1 MQNTYSHISSKWVL
15 PLTLLALVLPIAL
28 LEIWILNDT
37 GGVFCYGADDPFT
50 HLAIAKN
57 LAFHGVW
64 GTTPDQFVSASSSV
78 LYPLLI
84 AGVMKLTG
92 PAATIPF
99 FLCLVS
105 AILSLFVV
113 QKWLKKEGLNADNQ
127 FLVLLAL
134 IFFTPLPI
142 MVMVGME
149 HILQLLLCFL
159 FITSFSEVLATPESS
174 ASTSRTL
181 PWMAFLY
188 GALMVACRYECAIFV
203 LMTAAILLYQRRI
216 KLAFWLVFFA
226 LMPILLFGI
235 YSVSHG
241 SLFFPNSVLLKSKA
255 PPLTFDGL
263 FDFFTSQLYQRLV
276 TVTGAHIY
284 NTAAV
289 QRLMVM
295 LPLMYFLFSKQVRQ
309 QPAYR
314 YIILLLTGGLLAHL
328 AFATI
333 DRTSRYEAY
342 VVGLSAFFIIFL
354 ILKFGREI
362 WYPLSATVKW
372 ASGFIAFILVFP
384 LVFRAGGAFVDIKQ
398 ASVNIFDQQYQ
409 MGSFFHRYYNNDGI
423 ALNDIGAVSYLTEG
437 KKLDLIGLAS
447 NDVAKA
453 RLHMNYSP
461 QVVSQAVDRDNVKVA
476 VIFNIWFPPQFYKN
490 WTPVAAWTIPN
501 NIICL
506 DNTVTFYAVDT
517 TLRQDLKNKLRQY
530 ENSLPKGV
538 IATYF

>member
-1 MQNTYSHISSKWVL
+1 MQNTQSLTSQKWVL
-15 PLTLLALVLPIAL
+15 PLALLALLLPIAL
-28 LEIWILNDT
+28 LEIWILHNT
-37 GGVFCYGADDPFT
+37 GGIFCYGADDPFI

-78 LYPLLI
+78 LYPILI

-92 PAATIPF
+92 PASTIPF
-99 FLCLVS
+99 FICLVS
-105 AILSLFVV
+105 AILTLFVV
-113 QKWLKKEGLNADNQ
+113 QKWLKKEGLNADGQ
-127 FLVLLAL
+127 LLVLLAL

-159 FITSFSEVLATPESS
+159 FITSFSEVLAAPASS
-174 ASTSRTL
+174 GNTRRTL
-181 PWMAFLY
+181 PWKAFLY

-203 LMTAAILLYQRRI
+203 VMTTCILLYQRRI

-235 YSVSHG
+235 YSISHG

-255 PPLTFDGL
+255 PRLTFDGL

-284 NTAAV
+284 NTASV

-342 VVGLSAFFIIFL
+342 LVGLSAFFVTFL
-354 ILKFGREI
+354 VVKFGREI
-362 WYPLSATVKW
+362 WQSWSATLKW
-372 ASGFIAFILVFP
+372 VSSFIAFILVFP
-384 LVFRAGGAFVDIKQ
+384 LVFRAGGAFFDIEQ

-437 KKLDLIGLAS
+437 KKLDLVGLAS
-447 NDVAKA
+447 NDVAKS
-453 RLHMNYSP
+453 RLNMSYTP
-461 QVVSQAVDRDNVKVA
+461 QVLSKAADRDNVKVA
-476 VIFNIWFPPQFYKN
+476 VIFNIWFPPEFYRN
-490 WTPVAAWTIPN
+490 WAPVGAWTIPN

-517 TLRQDLKNKLRQY
+517 AFRQDLKNKLHQY
-530 ENSLPKGV
+530 ESSLPKGV
-538 IATYF
+538 VATYF